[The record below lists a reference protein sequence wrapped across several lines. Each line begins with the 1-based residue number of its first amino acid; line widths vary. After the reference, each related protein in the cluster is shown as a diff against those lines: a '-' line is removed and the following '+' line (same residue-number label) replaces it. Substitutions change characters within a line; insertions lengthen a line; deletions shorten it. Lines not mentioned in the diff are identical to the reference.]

1 MEHDGSVREM
11 KNLSR
16 VAGYSVIA
24 FGGAAI
30 FVGASP
36 LFPVYFSAFLVGGLL
51 IAVGLWILAGREL
64 RGLLRR
70 ALRTRRAAGA
80 FHGARSQRRPPVVID
95 PLLPVRILKL
105 AKSREGTLTVSEVAI
120 ELNVPLDHAEAG
132 LEACVRAG
140 NALPD
145 YDVARG
151 HMLYRFPEFLA
162 REDPSIQR

>member
-1 MEHDGSVREM
+1 M

-16 VAGYSVIA
+16 VTGYIVIA
-24 FGGAAI
+24 LGGAALFI
-30 FVGASP
+30 GSSP
-36 LFPVYFSAFLVGGLL
+36 LFPVFFEAFLVGGAL
-51 IAVGLWILAGREL
+51 IGVGLWILAGRDL

-70 ALRTRRAAGA
+70 AVRTSRAAGT
-80 FHGARSQRRPPVVID
+80 FRGAKSQRRTPVIID
-95 PLLPVRILKL
+95 PLLPVRVLKL
-105 AKSREGTLTVSEVAI
+105 AKTREGTLSVSDVAI